1 MRKAFA
7 KGFCVIVLIS
17 SFSLTETLAQNN
29 SEVGLNGRRN
39 VITSAVPFAAITP
52 DSRSGA
58 LGDAGV
64 ALSPDPN
71 TIHWNPAKLA
81 FMEDDF
87 GFGLSYT
94 PWLRNLV
101 PDINL
106 SYLSGYKKIN
116 DLSGFGGSLRYFSL
130 GDITF
135 TNENAQEIGQFR
147 PYEMAI
153 DGAYARKLAEN
164 LSIGVSLRF
173 IYSNLSGNTP
183 LQSGEVTKPGTSI
196 AGDLSM
202 YWTKDIENL
211 FGKEAELALGGNI
224 SNIGSKIT
232 YTEDVDKDF
241 IPTKLK
247 LGSYL
252 NFQLDKYNE
261 LAILFDVNK
270 LLIPTPPVYETD
282 TAGQRVYNQN
292 GDLKIKSGKRP
303 NVSVIK
309 GIFQSFSDAP
319 GGFTEEMR
327 EIKPSLGLE
336 YWYDDQFAIRGGYFY
351 EHPNKGNRQ
360 YLTLGAGLRYNVFGL
375 DVSYLVPTNSQ
386 QANTTSPLE
395 NTIRVSLQFNFN
407 EEARKEN
414 NNN

>member
-1 MRKAFA
+1 MKSVLIKF
-7 KGFCVIVLIS
+7 FSIIIVLS
-17 SFSLTETLAQNN
+17 CFSLTDIFAQNN
-29 SEVGLNGRRN
+29 EVGLNGRRN

-64 ALSPDPN
+64 AISPDAN

-81 FMEDDF
+81 FMENDF

-106 SYLSGYKKIN
+106 SYLSGYKRIN
-116 DLSGFGGSLRYFSL
+116 ELSGFGGSLRYFSL

-153 DGAYARKLAEN
+153 DGAYARKLSDN

-173 IYSNLSGNTP
+173 IYSNLSGTTP
-183 LQSGEVTKPGTSI
+183 LQNGEVTEPGTSI

-202 YWTKDIENL
+202 YWTEDIENL
-211 FGKEAELALGGNI
+211 FGKKAELALGANI

-232 YTEDVDKDF
+232 YTKDVDKDF
-241 IPTKLK
+241 IPTTLK

-261 LAILFDVNK
+261 LAIIFDVNK
-270 LLIPTPPVYETD
+270 LLIPTPPVYKTD
-282 TAGQRVYNQN
+282 SSGQRVYNKN
-292 GDLKIKSGKRP
+292 KELKIKSGKRP
-303 NVSVIK
+303 TVSVIR
-309 GIFQSFSDAP
+309 GIFQSFGDAP

-360 YLTLGAGLRYNVFGL
+360 YVTLGAGLRYNVFGL

-386 QANTTSPLE
+386 EANTTSPLE

-407 EEARKEN
+407 EESQN
-414 NNN
+414 

>member
-1 MRKAFA
+1 MKRIVGKF
-7 KGFCVIVLIS
+7 FSIIIVLS
-17 SFSLTETLAQNN
+17 CFSLTDILAQNN
-29 SEVGLNGRRN
+29 EVGLNGQRN

-64 ALSPDPN
+64 AMSPDAN

-106 SYLSGYKKIN
+106 SYLSGYKRIN

-147 PYEMAI
+147 PYEMAV
-153 DGAYARKLAEN
+153 DGAYARKLSDN

-183 LQSGEVTKPGTSI
+183 LSNGEVTEPGTSI

-202 YWTKDIENL
+202 YWTEDIENL
-211 FGKEAELALGGNI
+211 FGKKAELALGANI

-282 TAGQRVYNQN
+282 SAGQRVFNN
-292 GDLKIKSGKRP
+292 SGDLKIKSGKRP
-303 NVSVIK
+303 TVSVIR
-309 GIFQSFSDAP
+309 GIFQSFADAP

-386 QANTTSPLE
+386 EANTTSPLE

-407 EEARKEN
+407 EEAKN
-414 NNN
+414 